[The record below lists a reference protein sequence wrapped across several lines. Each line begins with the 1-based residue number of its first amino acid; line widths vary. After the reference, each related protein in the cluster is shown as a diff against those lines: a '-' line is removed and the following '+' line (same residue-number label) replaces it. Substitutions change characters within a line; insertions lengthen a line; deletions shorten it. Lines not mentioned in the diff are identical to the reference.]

1 MDQIKPNYYMNNDG
15 KDLFDLFEEGML
27 TEDQVRGF
35 YLGNQIKYLVRY
47 RKKNGLEDLKK
58 QHTYS
63 ERLIEFEEKVL
74 EKQRSLQGPKGQPGK
89 GDI

>member
-35 YLGNQIKYLVRY
+35 YLSNQIKYLVRY
-47 RKKNGLEDLKK
+47 RKRTDWKIWRNNTLIPNGWSNLKK
-58 QHTYS
+58 RY
-63 ERLIEFEEKVL
+63 
-74 EKQRSLQGPKGQPGK
+74 
-89 GDI
+89 

>member
-35 YLGNQIKYLVRY
+35 YLSNQIKYLVRY
-47 RKKNGLEDLKK
+47 RKRTDWK
-58 QHTYS
+58 
-63 ERLIEFEEKVL
+63 I
-74 EKQRSLQGPKGQPGK
+74 
-89 GDI
+89 